1 MEINDYNGAY
11 MPDDDIYAPA
21 ARARR
26 LPYVRYSLMIDDINC
41 AKRYAYRRRFPRP
54 GVYAEFADLYN
65 FDELPS

>member
-41 AKRYAYRRRFPRP
+41 AKRYAYRRRFPRRLE
-54 GVYAEFADLYN
+54 G
-65 FDELPS
+65 